1 MATKLTKRG
10 KLDNEITYEFVCD
23 TPADLQAIDK
33 QYIVLGSTAI
43 VLEGNVGFEVY
54 MANSQQEWVN
64 IGGGGSNNGGSS
76 EPVWVNQDII
86 ASVPETVS
94 REENGETHYLATNMS
109 LNNHII
115 TGTMTNIYSGSYEGG
130 YMCIQIDPA
139 IIDQVY
145 NVYSQNDELM
155 KEYYVLCYDWPI
167 DDLDSTYQVVDK
179 LIYPADTTLDIEEQH
194 ISGVNAIFEIS
205 PEISTLFFYKIPGY
219 LVNAILSSN
228 QWVLSTYIFS
238 LLQPVAT
245 YDVSQLTYETP
256 QAGE

>member
-43 VLEGNVGFEVY
+43 VLEGDVGFEVY

-64 IGGGGSNNGGSS
+64 IGGGGSNNSGSS

-86 ASVPETVS
+86 LNIPETT
-94 REENGETHYLATNMS
+94 EHNGEILQTNMS
-109 LNNHII
+109 LNNHIV
-115 TGTMTNIYSGSYEGG
+115 TGTITNLYAGSYEGG

-145 NVYSQNDELM
+145 DVYNQNIDLM
-155 KEYYVLCYDWPI
+155 KEYYVLCCDWPT
-167 DDLDSTYQVVDK
+167 DDMDSTYQIIDK
-179 LIYPADTTLDIEEQH
+179 LIYPVGATLDIEEQY
-194 ISGVNAIFEIS
+194 ISGVNTMFDIS
-205 PEISTLFFYKIPGY
+205 SEISTLFFYKIPGY
-219 LVNAILSSN
+219 LIDAMLRGSEWI
-228 QWVLSTYIFS
+228 LSTYILS
-238 LLQPVAT
+238 HLQPIAT